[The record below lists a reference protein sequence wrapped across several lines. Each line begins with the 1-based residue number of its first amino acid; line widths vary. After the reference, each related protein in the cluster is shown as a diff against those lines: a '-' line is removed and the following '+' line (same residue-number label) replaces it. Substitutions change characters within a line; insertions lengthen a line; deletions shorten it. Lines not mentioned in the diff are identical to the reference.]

1 MPRQSSRR
9 DVSLGHLLYYLMAN
23 YRDAR
28 DARGLEFMM
37 DNGSL
42 GVGFDVSN
50 TYHFVVL

>member
-28 DARGLEFMM
+28 GLEFMM
-37 DNGSL
+37 DDGSL